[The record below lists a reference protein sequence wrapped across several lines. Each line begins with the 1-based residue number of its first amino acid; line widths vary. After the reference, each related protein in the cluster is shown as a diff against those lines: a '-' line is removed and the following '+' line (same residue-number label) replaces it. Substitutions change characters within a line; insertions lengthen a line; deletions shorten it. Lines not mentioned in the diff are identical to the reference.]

1 MFTPANLT
9 ALFASLAE
17 LPSTNENESR
27 LNNTTKAEVFAG
39 VLRAFRKHA
48 AVHGPNPGAYFL
60 CFSTNLSREK
70 CG

>member
-1 MFTPANLT
+1 MFTVSNLT

-39 VLRAFRKHA
+39 VLRAFRKHT
-48 AVHGPNPGAYFL
+48 AVHGPNPGECSCMYF
-60 CFSTNLSREK
+60 SVH
-70 CG
+70 G